1 MRGMIVAIA
10 FTASVSAQQ
19 HPSMPPGMTHE
30 EHQAQ
35 MKKDADL
42 KRRGAASMGFD
53 QDAAAH
59 QFRLEPA
66 GGVIEVETRN
76 PGDERT
82 RAQIRSHLE
91 EIAAAFAR
99 GDFSKSIATHAE
111 VPPGVERM
119 QQLKD
124 AISYRYEETPRG
136 GRVKIASGNSDAI
149 AAIHEFLQ
157 YQIREHGTGQH

>member
-1 MRGMIVAIA
+1 MAIA
-10 FTASVSAQQ
+10 AAALTLAATVSAQHQ
-19 HPSMPPGMTHE
+19 MPPGTTHE
-30 EHQAQ
+30 QHQHQ
-35 MKKDADL
+35 MRKEAELKK
-42 KRRGAASMGFD
+42 RGAEAMGFD

-136 GRVKIASGNSDAI
+136 GRVKIASGNTDAI